1 MREIKKFIADD
12 GREFESKE
20 DCIEY
25 ENQYTERIEA
35 MRLISRTCNNCE
47 SCPFWSDKEDTCL
60 LSYSVDSWENVFD
73 EERG

>member
-35 MRLISRTCNNCE
+35 MRLISRTCNDCE
-47 SCPFWSDKEDTCL
+47 TCPFWSNERDACILDYTPEN
-60 LSYSVDSWENVFD
+60 WENIFD